1 MARLDVSR
9 LKRRQLVALIAV
21 TGVVIG
27 WLCITAAIAV
37 LSPRVVWPL
46 SIGILLITLTGW
58 RGFVGLA
65 LEGVFPL
72 IGDRDA

>member
-1 MARLDVSR
+1 M
-9 LKRRQLVALIAV
+9 VALIALV
-21 TGVVIG
+21 AVVIG

-46 SIGILLITLTGW
+46 SIGLLLITLTGW
-58 RGFVGLA
+58 RGFIGLA

-72 IGDRDA
+72 IGGRDA